1 MGKDFDL
8 EARKRRQS
16 VQVYFW
22 NIVGSAEHINLPKL
36 EHAIKKEF
44 HCSDDRFVETQIRLM
59 QSEGRIR
66 VQSIVKVWIRQPP
79 T

>member
-36 EHAIKKEF
+36 EHVIKKEF
-44 HCSDDRFVETQIRLM
+44 RCSDDRFVETQIRLM

-66 VQSIVKVWIRQPP
+66 VQNIGKVWIRQPS